1 MRNIIVEK
9 VELDAELNVEDMLY
23 VPQFLAP
30 AHRISFWGTSLSK
43 TGRLSEWGLPHI
55 LKQLSFFDVGIED
68 VSALSVCGSL
78 VGLEMIDCLCI
89 TDESFEIGIAGCVS
103 LNRCSIQNC
112 DNLSGFAVGAL
123 LESCVQLEV
132 VNLSGGLD
140 LELAFARFR
149 SVSNSVKTFTSLD
162 YGGEACL
169 GGAAFQAL
177 SHALPNLHTLDLEY
191 EDNIVLDSDLDEL
204 VRTCSSLTNL
214 NLWEFSFVSDVTLYS
229 IAQQVPQLQG
239 FHVGRCDVTDIG
251 VIALA
256 TAATQLRTLD
266 LYFLPITDDA
276 LQTVGRCCRNLRDL
290 CVRYCSLLTDAA
302 FSNINVYNLNTLD
315 VSGTLVTG
323 TFATHIFSKGTA
335 LKSFRYWDADH
346 LTSEFVHSLTCKTK
360 LSTLTMEAPQLTES
374 DWISLSTKLPVLCDL
389 SIYNSEAFTDVVTF
403 SFLKNCP
410 ELSSPILNGC
420 SVSPKV
426 IELLHR

>member
-1 MRNIIVEK
+1 
-9 VELDAELNVEDMLY
+9 MLY

-43 TGRLSEWGLPHI
+43 TSRLSEWGLSHR
-55 LKQLSFFDVGIED
+55 LKQLSFNDVGIED

-103 LNRCSIQNC
+103 LNRCSIPNC

-132 VNLSGGLD
+132 VDLSGGFD
-140 LELAFARFR
+140 LELAFTRFR
-149 SVSNSVKTFTSLD
+149 SVSNSVQTFTSLD

-191 EDNIVLDSDLDEL
+191 EDNLVQDSDLDVL
-204 VRTCSSLTNL
+204 VRACRSLTKL
-214 NLWEFSFVSDVTLYS
+214 NLWEFSFVSDVARYS
-229 IAQQVPQLQG
+229 IAQHVPQLQS
-239 FHVGRCDVTDIG
+239 FHVGRCDVTDNG

-256 TAATQLRTLD
+256 TAATQLRTLE
-266 LYFLPITDDA
+266 LYFLPNTDEA
-276 LQTVGRCCRNLRDL
+276 LLTVGRCCRNLRDL

-302 FSNINVYNLNTLD
+302 FVNINVHSLNSLD
-315 VSGTLVTG
+315 VSGTHVTG
-323 TFATHIFSKGTA
+323 TFATHIFSKCAA
-335 LKSFRYWDADH
+335 LESFRYWDADH
-346 LTSEFVHSLTCKTK
+346 LTSEFVHSLTCRTK
-360 LSTLTMEAPQLTES
+360 LSTLTLEAPQLTET

-389 SIYNSEAFTDVVTF
+389 SIYNSESFTDAVAR

-410 ELSSPILNGC
+410 VLSAPVLDGC
-420 SVSPKV
+420 SVSPEV
-426 IELLHR
+426 IELLHE